1 MLRRAEN
8 TTGGGKRKHMIDGI
22 RVLSQEVLY
31 SAGSE
36 PVVAAIIAIVIA
48 AGLTVVLAIKENEA
62 IILPIGALVTIIVG
76 LITGVMFEIAVAV
89 PTDRYEYK
97 VLIDDSVSMTEFHER
112 YDLISVNGQ
121 IYTIRD
127 KEVDK

>member
-1 MLRRAEN
+1 M
-8 TTGGGKRKHMIDGI
+8 
-22 RVLSQEVLY
+22 
-31 SAGSE
+31 
-36 PVVAAIIAIVIA
+36 VAAIIAIVIA

>member
-1 MLRRAEN
+1 M
-8 TTGGGKRKHMIDGI
+8 
-22 RVLSQEVLY
+22 
-31 SAGSE
+31 
-36 PVVAAIIAIVIA
+36 VAAIIAIVIA
-48 AGLTVVLAIKENEA
+48 AGLTVVLAIKENKA
-62 IILPIGALVTIIVG
+62 IILPMGALVTIIVG

-112 YDLISVNGQ
+112 YDLISVDGQ